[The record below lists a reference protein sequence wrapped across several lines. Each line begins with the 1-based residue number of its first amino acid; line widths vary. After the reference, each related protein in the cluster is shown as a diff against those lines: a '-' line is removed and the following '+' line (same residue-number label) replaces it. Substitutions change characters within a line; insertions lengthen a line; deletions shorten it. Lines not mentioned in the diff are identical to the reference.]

1 LATKKTTSVLLSS
14 KMSPPSNLESFS
26 PETFLQSITPSP
38 PPPVNNV
45 ELTEQPIHFYNTLDE
60 HNYFDV
66 PAEHEI
72 ETSKLILHRGHIFNE
87 LIEAFKGMKHIS
99 SRLEFELI
107 LPNGSSENAVD
118 VGGVFKDVLLEFW
131 SSFYEMA
138 TTGCHWKIP
147 VIRHDFQLDKWLAIA
162 KIIFVGWRDVNY
174 LPISLA
180 LPFMEYVLCGNTVD
194 TQDLIEGFLNTLPL
208 RSKDL
213 IKCAIE
219 DFTTVDQEELINVLQ
234 EFDCRSMVHE
244 QNIKDIISHKEVIQN
259 PKYIIYIWSE
269 ELKNKINLSKYSL
282 KEEYENKIPT
292 STNILKNVCCS
303 EKDDNEI
310 KRKVF
315 GFLKKFIREADLKL
329 CTKLLRFVT
338 GTDIITST
346 ININFNS
353 VQDCFS

>member
-1 LATKKTTSVLLSS
+1 
-14 KMSPPSNLESFS
+14 
-26 PETFLQSITPSP
+26 
-38 PPPVNNV
+38 
-45 ELTEQPIHFYNTLDE
+45 
-60 HNYFDV
+60 
-66 PAEHEI
+66 
-72 ETSKLILHRGHIFNE
+72 
-87 LIEAFKGMKHIS
+87 MKHIS

-118 VGGVFKDVLLEFW
+118 VGGVFKDVLSEFW

-147 VIRHDFQLDKWLAIA
+147 VIRHDFQWKKWLAIA

-180 LPFMEYVLCGNTVD
+180 LPFMEYVLCGNTVN

-219 DFTTVDQEELINVLQ
+219 DFTKVDQEELLDVLQ
-234 EFDCRSMVHE
+234 EFNCRSMVHE
-244 QNIKDIISHKEVIQN
+244 QNIKDIISEIAHKEVIQN
-259 PKYIIYIWSE
+259 PKYIIDIWSE
-269 ELKNKINLSKYSL
+269 ELKNKMKLSKYSL
-282 KEEYENKIPT
+282 EEEYKNKIPT
-292 STNILKNVCCS
+292 PTNILKNLCCP

-310 KRKVF
+310 KRKIF

-329 CTKLLRFVT
+329 CTKLLRFIT
-338 GTDIITST
+338 GADIITST

-353 VQDCFS
+353 VQDCFSRSPVAHTCTNTLDLPLTYDSFIDFRCEFTSLLSSNIWVMDVA